1 MKVMIDLCC
10 GLGGASQAF
19 WESPDWL
26 VLRIDNNED
35 LLPHVRGMILADI
48 MDFENIKSIIDAL
61 MPEEVEELVIWASPP
76 CLEFSLGYSGPRNVA
91 YMAGEEFEP
100 SMDLVFACLDIVNH
114 YQPKVWWLEN
124 VRGATTYF
132 TPELGKY
139 RQRLG
144 QFFLWGNFPLIAVRD
159 SEILLHTKPDSR
171 HHPLRANIRAMVPM
185 EFSRAI
191 LDSITKQATLF

>member
-19 WESPDWL
+19 WEHPEWL

-35 LLPHVRGMILADI
+35 LLPLVRGMILADV
-48 MDFENIKSIIDAL
+48 MDFDNIVSIIDAL
-61 MPEEVEELVIWASPP
+61 MPQEVEELVIWASPP
-76 CLEFSLGYSGPRNVA
+76 CVNFSVAYGGPRATA
-91 YMAGEEFEP
+91 YRAGEEYEP
-100 SMDLVFACLDIVNH
+100 SLDLVFACLDLINH

-124 VRGATTYF
+124 VRGAITYF
-132 TPELGKY
+132 TEDLGPF

-159 SEILLHTKPDSR
+159 SDMLFHKKPDDR
-171 HHPLRANIRAMVPM
+171 HNPLRANVRACIP
-185 EFSRAI
+185 ESFSKAI
-191 LDSITKQATLF
+191 LDSITVQRRLF